1 MNVTV
6 INVKELIKYTIGL
19 ISIVFIVI
27 LGTNHFTSKKNNNT
41 KETIKIDI
49 ENFADIIIN
58 KSFLSCI
65 DTAIPMIS
73 SENKDDNGTEE
84 DKTILKE
91 ILKVEL
97 GMIESVKENNE
108 QYIKNER
115 DEINNEKEIELAKT
129 GLATEIILDK
139 NLEAN
144 YTNTNGKVQVKN
156 RTGYDITEDLM
167 KADYSLDNNK
177 DILLFHTHTCE
188 SYTPSQDYEYQM
200 TGNYRTTDLNYS
212 VAKVGDELENQ
223 LKEYGFNI
231 IHDKTYHDYPSY
243 SGSYDR
249 SYATVTNILERNP
262 GVQAAF
268 DIHRDAVGNGDDYGP
283 TVKIGD
289 ETVAQLMFVIGTDA
303 SGLIHPNWRQNFK
316 FAVKIQEKA
325 NQMYPGLFRPI
336 NLSTSRYNQQISSG
350 AVIIEVGATANKLE
364 ECIGSMKY
372 LAKVISEVMK

>member
-6 INVKELIKYTIGL
+6 INVKNLIKYTIGL

-27 LGTNHFTSKKNNNT
+27 LGTNYFISKKDNNT
-41 KETIKIDI
+41 KETIKLDT
-49 ENFADIIIN
+49 ENFADKIMN
-58 KSFLSCI
+58 QSFLSCI
-65 DTAIPMIS
+65 DIAIPMIS
-73 SENKDDNGTEE
+73 SENKEDNTTKE
-84 DKTILKE
+84 DKSILKK
-91 ILKVEL
+91 ILNVEL
-97 GMIESVKENNE
+97 GMIESIKENKE
-108 QYIKNER
+108 QFIENER
-115 DEINNEKEIELAKT
+115 DKGNNEKEIELAQT
-129 GLATEIILDK
+129 GLTTEIVLDK
-139 NLEAN
+139 NLEAS

-167 KADYSLDNNK
+167 KTDYSLDNNK

-188 SYTPSQDYEYQM
+188 SYTPSQEYDYQM

-262 GVQAAF
+262 GVQAVF

-303 SGLIHPNWRQNFK
+303 SGLIHPNWKQNFK

-336 NLSTSRYNQQISSG
+336 NLSTSRYNQQTSSG